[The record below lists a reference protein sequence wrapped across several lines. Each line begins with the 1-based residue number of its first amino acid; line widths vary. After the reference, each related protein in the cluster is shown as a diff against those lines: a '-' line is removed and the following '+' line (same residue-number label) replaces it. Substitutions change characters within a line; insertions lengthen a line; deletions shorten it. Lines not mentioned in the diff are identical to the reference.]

1 MKVVVYG
8 LGHLGTVTAACLA
21 DNGFEVTGIG
31 DLNVPN
37 NEPGL
42 RELLQRC
49 GTVLVYGSPKPAALH
64 HADILW
70 ITFDT
75 PVDAN
80 NRADTGFIEQRI
92 AEVMSFVDYDTLVIV
107 SSQVPVGFTARMQQ
121 QWPQHTIVCI
131 PENLRRGKAIDGF
144 MNPGRVIVGMNGD
157 EVAEAGRLDKY
168 SRLWTLFNPF
178 TLHLLW
184 MSYESAEMTKHA
196 INAYLATNI
205 VYANELGRLCELA
218 GADPLDVE
226 RGLRSD
232 PRVGNL
238 VPVTPGSPIT
248 GGTLLR
254 DVGYLLGLGEPDDAA
269 RCSPLIAAVAE
280 SNAQHIALLN
290 VVDEAA

>member
-21 DNGFEVTGIG
+21 DKGFLTTGIG
-31 DLNVPN
+31 DLNVPK

-49 GTVLVYGSPKPAALH
+49 GDVLIYSKPKPAALH
-64 HADILW
+64 QADILW

-121 QWPQHTIVCI
+121 QWSKHTIVCI

-144 MNPGRVIVGMNGD
+144 MNPKRVVVGANGSATRMILYD
-157 EVAEAGRLDKY
+157 LFRSFAEPDMH
-168 SRLWTLFNPF
+168 F
-178 TLHLLW
+178 
-184 MSYESAEMTKHA
+184 MSTQSAEMTKHA

-218 GADPLDVE
+218 GADPHDVE
-226 RGLRSD
+226 RCMRSD
-232 PRVGNL
+232 PRVGSL
-238 VPVTPGSPIT
+238 VPVTPGGPIT

-254 DVGYLLGLGEPDDAA
+254 DVGYLLGLGESDDAA

-280 SNAQHIALLN
+280 SNAQHIAMLN
-290 VVDEAA
+290 VDEAA

>member
-21 DNGFEVTGIG
+21 DKGFDVTGIG
-31 DLNVPN
+31 DLNVPTG
-37 NEPGL
+37 EPGL

-49 GTVLVYGSPKPAALH
+49 GDVLVYSNPKPAALH

-80 NRADTGFIEQRI
+80 NRADIGWLNQRI
-92 AEVMSFVDYDTLVIV
+92 AEVMPIVDFDTLVIV

-121 QWPQHTIVCI
+121 QWPKHTIVCI

-144 MNPGRVIVGMNGD
+144 MNLGRVIVGVGGSGMARAN
-157 EVAEAGRLDKY
+157 
-168 SRLWTLFNPF
+168 LFDLFAPF
-178 TLHLLW
+178 TNNVLV

-218 GADPLDVE
+218 GADPHDVE
-226 RGLRSD
+226 RGMRSD

-238 VPVTPGSPIT
+238 VPVTPGGPIT

-254 DVGYLLGLGEPDDAA
+254 DVGYLQRL
-269 RCSPLIAAVAE
+269 AE
-280 SNAQHIALLN
+280 SNFVFVPVLDAISESNLLH
-290 VVDEAA
+290 VDRLKTDEAA